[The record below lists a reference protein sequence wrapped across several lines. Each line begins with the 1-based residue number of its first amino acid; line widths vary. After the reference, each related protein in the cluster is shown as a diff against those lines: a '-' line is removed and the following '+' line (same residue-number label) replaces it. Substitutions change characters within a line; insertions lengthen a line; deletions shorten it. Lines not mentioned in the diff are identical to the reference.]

1 MGNQTERD
9 ERENYRY
16 DTSNCLDRRALKK
29 IPYSIDDSDADFPHR
44 IPQGV
49 DIRIPSLEYPIYIIL
64 QLPKKTVTVAFH
76 FHLIGRGRSNRVLIE
91 LEKCQESR
99 RHCRRSEERS
109 SVNSGAIESRLLR
122 QGGRAAGA
130 IEIHSVD
137 DRFLLKHDE
146 FPPRFY
152 GNAVV
157 KAHLS
162 RIAES
167 TSAA

>member
-1 MGNQTERD
+1 MGNETERN

-16 DTSNCLDRRALKK
+16 DTRNCLYRRALKK
-29 IPYSIDDSDADFPHR
+29 IPYSNDDSDADFPNR

-64 QLPKKTVTVAFH
+64 QLSKKIGTVAFH
-76 FHLIGRGRSNRVLIE
+76 FHFIGRGRSNRVLIE

-109 SVNSGAIESRLLR
+109 PVNSGAIESRLLGR
-122 QGGRAAGA
+122 GGRADGA
-130 IEIHSVD
+130 LGMQSVD

-146 FPPRFY
+146 VFIETVPGGGDRLAEAER
-152 GNAVV
+152 GN
-157 KAHLS
+157 
-162 RIAES
+162 
-167 TSAA
+167 